1 MQLLIVVDKLLTGFD
16 APAATYLFVDK
27 NMQDHGLFQ
36 AICRVNRLDGEDKDY
51 GYIVDYRDLFKK
63 LEKAVTDYTS
73 EAFSGFEQDD
83 VLGLLK
89 DRFSEG
95 KKDLDEALD
104 TVRALCEPVAPPR
117 DSAAYIHYFC
127 GDVEN
132 PYSLKE
138 NEVKRVKLY
147 KTVSRLLRVYADIA
161 NDMDD
166 AGYDTDQ
173 AEAISEEVGHY
184 EKVRTEIKLA
194 SGDYIDL
201 KKYEPAMRALMDRYI
216 SASESG
222 KLSAFDDKSLVEL
235 MAEKGVDAL
244 DNLPEAVKKNQES
257 VAETIEN
264 NVRKLITDEMPTNP
278 KYYQLMSELLD
289 ELVRKRKQADIE
301 YQQYLA
307 QIIELSKKVKD
318 PSESDSYP
326 DEINTKG
333 KQALFDNLEG
343 DEERANAV
351 HEAIFASRFDN
362 WRGDI
367 RKERAIK
374 IAIKKTLPD
383 MGEDELKDLF
393 EIIKNQNEY

>member
-1 MQLLIVVDKLLTGFD
+1 
-16 APAATYLFVDK
+16 
-27 NMQDHGLFQ
+27 
-36 AICRVNRLDGEDKDY
+36 
-51 GYIVDYRDLFKK
+51 
-63 LEKAVTDYTS
+63 
-73 EAFSGFEQDD
+73 
-83 VLGLLK
+83 
-89 DRFSEG
+89 
-95 KKDLDEALD
+95 
-104 TVRALCEPVAPPR
+104 
-117 DSAAYIHYFC
+117 
-127 GDVEN
+127 
-132 PYSLKE
+132 
-138 NEVKRVKLY
+138 
-147 KTVSRLLRVYADIA
+147 
-161 NDMDD
+161 
-166 AGYDTDQ
+166 
-173 AEAISEEVGHY
+173 
-184 EKVRTEIKLA
+184 
-194 SGDYIDL
+194 
-201 KKYEPAMRALMDRYI
+201 
-216 SASESG
+216 
-222 KLSAFDDKSLVEL
+222 
-235 MAEKGVDAL
+235 
-244 DNLPEAVKKNQES
+244 
-257 VAETIEN
+257 
-264 NVRKLITDEMPTNP
+264 VRKLITDEMPTNP